1 MKIYLAKSAAAGAQ
15 SVALDDMILTK
26 ALPTTAGSKILDGY
40 MSLFDAT
47 VVEKLETAGYSV
59 AGKLNVGEFA
69 FDVMGESSY
78 YGAVKNADGAYVSAS
93 AAALDEGDI
102 AAVVTL
108 DVNGTPRRSAA
119 QSGKVFIKPTYG
131 TVSRYGTVPVAC
143 SGETVGVMANTA
155 EDAKTVLTAIAGYDC
170 KDGTMHPQ
178 SKIDAALRDAKPQKI
193 AFLTG
198 FDTDEAVSAKLSAF
212 KTACESAGVETA
224 QVDGSIFKLAS
235 GAWNILMC
243 AELCNNVSRYDGIKY
258 GYRSKEYTTID
269 ELYTNSR
276 TEAFG
281 ELLKATILYGSE
293 MLSEENYEKMYDK
306 SLRVR
311 RVVVEE
317 FARIFGA
324 YDALLLPACGKSA
337 YTAADVEA
345 DKFLCFKENACTA
358 PASITGLPAVVVG
371 GVQLIGP
378 AFSDAALLALAAQ
391 FETAASEEV
400 R

>member
-26 ALPTTAGSKILDGY
+26 ALPTTAGSKMLDGY

-78 YGAVKNADGAYVSAS
+78 YGAVRNLGGAYLSAS
-93 AAALDEGDI
+93 AAALDEGEI

-108 DVNGTPRRSAA
+108 DVNGAPRRSAA

-143 SGETVGVMANTA
+143 SGETVGVMANTSDSVKA
-155 EDAKTVLTAIAGYDC
+155 VLTAIAGYDC

-235 GAWNILMC
+235 SAWNILMC

-281 ELLKATILYGSE
+281 DELKAAILYGSDV
-293 MLSEENYEKMYDK
+293 LSTKNYMPVYDK
-306 SLRVR
+306 ALRVR
-311 RVVVEE
+311 RVMVEAFGE
-317 FARIFGA
+317 LFAQ
-324 YDALLLPACGKSA
+324 YDAVVMPACSKLVYGD
-337 YTAADVEA
+337 ADVAPYACYE
-345 DKFLCFKENACTA
+345 ENIYTA
-358 PASITGLPAVVVG
+358 PASISGLPAVVCA
-371 GVQLIGP
+371 GVQVVGA
-378 AFSDAALLALAAQ
+378 AFTDGMLLELAKIA
-391 FETAASEEV
+391 EEGK
-400 R
+400 